1 MTEPFIFDN
10 INSYFELSQLGAN
23 KNDLSKE
30 ITQYQLDKVESR
42 FKEIRYINV
51 LKTYLANKQLTISL

>member
-1 MTEPFIFDN
+1 MTEPFIFDK